1 MFAGIGADQDDY
13 QRVIFEINIDHTTT
27 HLIRPHAN
35 IQKCS
40 AKPDENEVL
49 FFMGFVWKIE
59 SMKQWKINHW
69 YIVLKSCADYDHELI
84 AYIEESRRECTY
96 LTLGNILR
104 ELGDYANA
112 NNFYERMLENEN
124 LTDEIRSHVYF
135 NMAMVA
141 DDQGAYLPALTY
153 LRQAEKFIKPIATCN
168 KKVLAPSRPLFADS
182 IVASHLHICNNKG
195 RCYMKDGNYQFAE
208 KSFQEALQQSGSAVE
223 RATVLNNYGLLEYQR
238 RNIDKARNYFE
249 EAIKLAINDAHVSEF
264 RRNLDTI
271 LDSAKIM
278 K

>member
-59 SMKQWKINHW
+59 SMKQWAANHW
-69 YIVLKSCADYDHELI
+69 YIVLKSCGDYDHELI

-104 ELGDYANA
+104 ELGDFANA
-112 NNFYERMLENEN
+112 NNFYERMLDNEN

-135 NMAMVA
+135 NMAMAA
-141 DDQGAYLPALTY
+141 DYQGAYLQALRH
-153 LRQAEKFIKPIATCN
+153 LRQAEEFVKPIATCN
-168 KKVLAPSRPLFADS
+168 NEVLAPSRPLFAHN
-182 IVASHLHICNNKG
+182 IVASHLHVWNNKG
-195 RCYMKDGNYQFAE
+195 RCYLKDGKYQLAE
-208 KSFQEALQQSGSAVE
+208 DSFKAALQQPGSAVE
-223 RATVLNNYGLLEYQR
+223 QATVINNYGILEYQR
-238 RNIDKARNYFE
+238 GDIRKARNYLE
-249 EAIKLAINDAHVSEF
+249 KAVKLAINDACVSEF
-264 RRNLDTI
+264 KHNLDAVI
-271 LDSAKIM
+271 RQC
-278 K
+278 